1 MNYNRYKTIG
11 INPMNYQYFL
21 IPFIASLILT
31 VVLTMI
37 FRFLGKSGYLGNLY
51 TNVRGGTPRALG
63 IVPFVLLSF
72 YFPSGFNDLILIIGI
87 FAFFDDLIGR
97 RKIGNL
103 PIEWGQLSRGIGMLA
118 VMISGFPLLGYSSIL
133 VALLIQPINISDMQ
147 PGSTS
152 IVVIVMSMITILAM
166 VLLKVGSIVAIPGY
180 YALYAPLLL
189 LVVCIG
195 YSPLDFAGKIMLGEI
210 GNHSFAVALGI
221 CFYMLGGFVWT
232 LILFIVTTILITIIR
247 RNNLKKFFA
256 RKLNLK
262 NPTFG
267 DYFMDILTGGG
278 LGDVFRR
285 IIFRRKQYTVKNS
298 VLIALGFRRLL
309 YNPFAHRTHY
319 THNKYQMESKLER
332 K

>member
-1 MNYNRYKTIG
+1 
-11 INPMNYQYFL
+11 MNYQYIL

-31 VVLTMI
+31 FVLTI
-37 FRFLGKSGYLGNLY
+37 VFRFLGEKGFLGNLY

-63 IVPFVLLSF
+63 IVPFILLSL
-72 YFPSGFNDLILIIGI
+72 YFPTGFNNLILIIGI
-87 FAFFDDLIGR
+87 FALFDDLIGR

-103 PIEWGQLSRGIGMLA
+103 PIEWGQFSRGIGMLA
-118 VMISGFPLLGYSSIL
+118 VMIAGFPILGYSSIL
-133 VALLIQPINISDMQ
+133 IALLVQPINISDMQ

-152 IVVIVMSMITILAM
+152 IVVIMMSIFTILAM
-166 VLLKVGSIVAIPGY
+166 ILLDVGSIVSVPGY
-180 YALYAPLLL
+180 YAYYAPLLL

-221 CFYMLGGFVWT
+221 CFYMLGGFWAT
-232 LILFIVTTILITIIR
+232 LILFLATTVLIALIR
-247 RNNLKKFFA
+247 RNNLRRFFA

-278 LGDVFRR
+278 LGDAFRR
-285 IIFRRKQYTVKNS
+285 VILRRKQYTVKNPI
-298 VLIALGFRRLL
+298 LISLGFRRLL
-309 YNPFAHRTHY
+309 YNPFAHRTQH
-319 THNKYQMESKLER
+319 THNKYQVDGALDR